1 MMITDI
7 TLVEGG
13 PAQIFRGSDRDLH
26 ELKMRSVELV
36 SRLGLPEEPFIVDE
50 EAHTVAVRH
59 VAGYIPLGDS
69 TIEIMPAVLRH
80 DPGWRLSMLTMLST
94 IHRLEWVPIADR
106 ATRHANLPGLM
117 GLIVAEAMG
126 RAVGE
131 GVPRNYVE
139 GSGRLASIR
148 GQIDA
153 SKAWQRVID
162 PYTVDCRY
170 SDFVANHPVASA
182 LKWACG
188 ELSGAVQEE
197 WLQAELLNY
206 TDLFPDA
213 SRELPMQSVLDSMQL
228 SPQFGFLHD
237 ALDVARLLAMG
248 PQGGNSARPGAPGRA
263 FLWKTDVM
271 FTEFVNA
278 VIETAAKVAGGSSY
292 REQKPLA
299 SVRSTRVREQAFA
312 DIVVQVGDEVVAIMV
327 SADEYSETVFDE
339 MAETVVAAGKRLG
352 SSDVAIVFP
361 ASMALRPG
369 SQWKLNDASGP
380 RMLHAVVL
388 DPSGVGEVGGVERIL
403 GEIEMDLGA
412 VVSVSRRRASSLSSN
427 RFAI

>member
-26 ELKMRSVELV
+26 ELKMRSAELV

-162 PYTVDCRY
+162 PYTVDCRF

-213 SRELPMQSVLDSMQL
+213 SRELPMQSVLDSM
-228 SPQFGFLHD
+228 
-237 ALDVARLLAMG
+237 
-248 PQGGNSARPGAPGRA
+248 
-263 FLWKTDVM
+263 
-271 FTEFVNA
+271 
-278 VIETAAKVAGGSSY
+278 
-292 REQKPLA
+292 
-299 SVRSTRVREQAFA
+299 
-312 DIVVQVGDEVVAIMV
+312 
-327 SADEYSETVFDE
+327 
-339 MAETVVAAGKRLG
+339 
-352 SSDVAIVFP
+352 
-361 ASMALRPG
+361 
-369 SQWKLNDASGP
+369 
-380 RMLHAVVL
+380 
-388 DPSGVGEVGGVERIL
+388 
-403 GEIEMDLGA
+403 
-412 VVSVSRRRASSLSSN
+412 
-427 RFAI
+427 